1 MPNKTLAKA
10 IDEYNQVNITI
21 PEMQKR
27 GKRKSWKATESK

>member
-1 MPNKTLAKA
+1 MPIDLNQYQGRLAKA

-27 GKRKSWKATESK
+27 GKRKS